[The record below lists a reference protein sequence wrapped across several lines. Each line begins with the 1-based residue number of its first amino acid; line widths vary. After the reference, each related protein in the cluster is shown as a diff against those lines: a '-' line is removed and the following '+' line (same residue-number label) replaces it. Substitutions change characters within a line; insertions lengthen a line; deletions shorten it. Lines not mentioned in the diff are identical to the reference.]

1 MNNLLKNLSL
11 SILSLALLSGCGGES
26 LDNREPTEEVVSF
39 EDRET
44 AEVAEAEAP
53 VHTLGGDA
61 FVRDWLIAGP
71 FPNPEVEKPLPD
83 GSHYL
88 GYSKDYLAPLGGE
101 SQAVLSAGIGVDYK
115 SESGAQRTAKVVRA
129 KAGESGVVNLDKL
142 FRNMDYKA
150 VYAFCYLRS
159 DREQT
164 VQCYFGSN
172 DDAKVWVNGKLIHE
186 APVHRSCA
194 PRQDSFT
201 FELHEGL
208 NPLLVKVCERRGA
221 WAFVLEAL
229 STESQALLKERP
241 LAKALRQL
249 QECELSRKD
258 GKGPEFSLLEGKF
271 PEVGWKNPFRIEKLL
286 GELPL
291 EVRWY
296 DANLTEVTVPQE
308 PGRYTA
314 VAEGS
319 SPDGFHIRRSMVFYC
334 RAGKIDQQSGIQHG
348 SPEKKPGQNSGGK
361 EWEIGLEKISTGPG
375 KSFLKLLGQDTQ
387 DVLEITSLTEKKPV
401 SVQPSAPPSGKHAQ
415 SFVRTVSRSESCLY
429 WLHLPQ
435 GYGEKQQL
443 WPMILYLHHSSL
455 QGHDLTMIRTE
466 IPPESWNKGE
476 DFPFVVVTPQCPETY
491 DAWPNELLTDLLD
504 EIISRYDVDHQRVYL
519 TGVSLGGRGTWS
531 LACEHP
537 ERFAAI
543 IPVCGSYS
551 HPEKAHNLK
560 NVPVWAFHG
569 AKDRVV
575 PITAAKKM
583 TEEIKKCGGDARLTV
598 YPDAGHRIS
607 GTTYDNLAIYDWL
620 LTHSKDR

>member
-1 MNNLLKNLSL
+1 MNNLLKILAP
-11 SILSLALLSGCGGES
+11 SILSLVLLSGCGGDS
-26 LDNREPTEEVVSF
+26 LDNREP
-39 EDRET
+39 
-44 AEVAEAEAP
+44 AEVTETEAP

-101 SQAVLSAGIGVDYK
+101 AEAILSAGITVPYE
-115 SESGAQRTAKVVRA
+115 SEYGTQRTTKVFQGS
-129 KAGESGVVNLDKL
+129 AGESGVVNLDKL

-159 DREQT
+159 DREQA

-172 DDAKVWVNGKLIHE
+172 DDAKVWVNGN
-186 APVHRSCA
+186 PVHEVAAGRSCA

-208 NPLLVKVCERRGA
+208 NPLLVKVCERTGA

-229 STESQALLKERP
+229 SMESLALLKERL

-249 QECELSRKD
+249 QDCELYRKD
-258 GKGPEFSLLEGKF
+258 GKGLEFSLLEGKF
-271 PEVGWKNPFRIEKLL
+271 PEVGWKNPFRVEKLL
-286 GELPL
+286 GEFPL
-291 EVRWY
+291 DIRWY
-296 DANLTEVTVPQE
+296 DADLNEAAVPRE
-308 PGRYTA
+308 PGLYTA

-319 SPDGFHIRRSMVFYC
+319 SPDGFHIRRSIVLHC
-334 RAGKIDQQSGIQHG
+334 RAGKIDQQSGIRHG
-348 SPEKKPGQNSGGK
+348 SPEKKSGGDAASK
-361 EWEIGLEKISTGPG
+361 KNWKVSLDKISTGAG
-375 KSFLKLLGQDTQ
+375 KSFLKLLDQNTQ
-387 DVLEITSLTEKKPV
+387 NALEITSLTEMKPL
-401 SVQPSAPPSGKHAQ
+401 SVKPSAPSNGKHAQ
-415 SFVRTVSRSESCLY
+415 SFVRTVSRNENCLY
-429 WLHLPQ
+429 WLHLPE
-435 GYGEKQQL
+435 GYGEKKQL
-443 WPMILYLHHSSL
+443 WPMILYLHPSSL
-455 QGHDLTMIRTE
+455 QGHDLTMVRTE
-466 IPPESWNKGE
+466 IPPESWDKGK

-491 DAWPNELLTDLLD
+491 DAWSNELLTDLLD

-551 HPEKAHNLK
+551 HPEKARNLK

-575 PITAAKKM
+575 PITAAKIM
-583 TEEIKKCGGDARLTV
+583 TEEIKKYGGDARLTV

-607 GTTYDNLAIYDWL
+607 GTTYNNLEIYDWL
-620 LTHSKDR
+620 LAHSKAR